1 MNGNQEQGG
10 SRTEEFKLDGAQVIA
25 KIKELIHQGNIRRII
40 VKNDEGR
47 TLIEIPLTLGLVGVA
62 LLPVYAAVGAIAA
75 MATRMIIVVERIE
88 EGS

>member
-1 MNGNQEQGG
+1 MTDTQEQ
-10 SRTEEFKLDGAQVIA
+10 SRTRTEEFKLDGAQVIA
-25 KIKELIHQGNIRRII
+25 KIKELIHQGNIRRIT

-75 MATRMIIVVERIE
+75 MATRMIIVVEKIE
-88 EGS
+88 KES